1 MKRDKYILGLIFI
14 LILSSCQYPNTT
26 EKVIKGDLNKVDDE
40 VSKVI
45 QPAEDPAKDTIEERK
60 MASAAEILAKP
71 QIPVLCYHQI
81 RDWTDKDSKS
91 AKDYI
96 TPISVFKEQI
106 KALADSGYTSILP
119 DQLYNHL
126 AYGDE
131 LPEKPV
137 MLTFDDND
145 LSQYENAA
153 PVLKEYGFKGVY
165 FIMTVTIGRPKYM
178 SKEQIKELFD
188 DGNVIGSHTWDH
200 HNVKKYEGEDW
211 VTQIEKPSK
220 VLEGIIGK
228 PIIDFAYP
236 FGLWNPEALPE
247 LQKRG
252 IRTAFILSTK
262 RDENQP
268 LLTIRRMIASGFWG
282 GKSLINVMDKTFAA
296 SRN

>member
-1 MKRDKYILGLIFI
+1 MKQNGYVSGLFFA
-14 LILSSCQYPNTT
+14 LILSSCQYQNTAD
-26 EKVIKGDLNKVDDE
+26 KIIKGDLNKIDVE
-40 VSKVI
+40 VSEVL
-45 QPAEDPAKDTIEERK
+45 QPAEDTAKERK
-60 MASAAEILAKP
+60 VASAAEILARKQVP
-71 QIPVLCYHQI
+71 ILCYHQI
-81 RDWTDKDSKS
+81 RDWTAKDSKS

-96 TPISVFKEQI
+96 TPIDIFKDQI
-106 KALADSGYTSILP
+106 KALADSGYTTILP
-119 DQLYNHL
+119 DQLYNYL

-131 LPEKPV
+131 LPEKPI

-153 PVLKEYGFKGVY
+153 PFLKEYGFKAVY
-165 FIMTVTIGRPKYM
+165 FVMTVTIGRPKYM
-178 SKEQIKELFD
+178 SKEQIKELYD

-228 PIIDFAYP
+228 KIDDFAYP
-236 FGLWNPEALPE
+236 FGLWSPEVLPE

-282 GKSLINVMDKTFAA
+282 GKTLINVMDKTFAA

>member
-1 MKRDKYILGLIFI
+1 MKQNRSISGFIFI
-14 LILSSCQYPNTT
+14 LLLSSCQFQNTT
-26 EKVIKGDLNKVDDE
+26 DTIIKGDVNQLDIESTE
-40 VSKVI
+40 VL
-45 QPAEDPAKDTIEERK
+45 EPAKDTVERK
-60 MASAAEILAKP
+60 LASAAEILAKK
-71 QIPVLCYHQI
+71 QIPILCYHQI

-96 TPISVFKEQI
+96 TPLNVFEDQI
-106 KALADSGYTSILP
+106 KTLADSGYTTILP
-119 DQLYNHL
+119 DQLYNYL

-131 LPEKPV
+131 LPEKAV

-153 PVLKEYGFKGVY
+153 PLLKKYGFKAVY
-165 FIMTVTIGRPKYM
+165 FIMTVTIGRPRYM
-178 SKEQIKELFD
+178 SKEQIKEIHD

-211 VTQIEKPSK
+211 VTQVEKPSK
-220 VLEGIIGK
+220 VLEEIIGK
-228 PIIDFAYP
+228 KIDDFAYP

-247 LQKRG
+247 LQQRG

-282 GKSLINVMDKTFAA
+282 GKTLVNVMDKTFAA
-296 SRN
+296 TRN

>member
-1 MKRDKYILGLIFI
+1 MKQNRYALGLIF
-14 LILSSCQYPNTT
+14 LLVLSSCQYQNTAD
-26 EKVIKGDLNKVDDE
+26 KIIKGNLNKVDVE
-40 VSKVI
+40 ISEII
-45 QPAEDPAKDTIEERK
+45 QPAEDTVERK
-60 MASAAEILAKP
+60 MASAAEILAKKQVP
-71 QIPVLCYHQI
+71 ILCYHQI
-81 RDWTDKDSKS
+81 RDWTAKDSKS

-96 TPISVFKEQI
+96 IPINVFKDQI

-119 DQLYNHL
+119 DQLYNYL
-126 AYGDE
+126 VYGDE

-145 LSQYENAA
+145 LSQYENAL
-153 PVLKEYGFKGVY
+153 PVLNQYGFKAVY

-178 SKEQIKELFD
+178 SKEQIRELFD
-188 DGNVIGSHTWDH
+188 AGNAIGSHTWDH

-220 VLEGIIGK
+220 VLEDIIGK
-228 PIIDFAYP
+228 KIDDFAYP
-236 FGLWNPEALPE
+236 FGLWSPEVLPE

-282 GKSLINVMDKTFAA
+282 GKTLTNVMEKTFSA

>member
-1 MKRDKYILGLIFI
+1 MKQNRSISGLIFI
-14 LILSSCQYPNTT
+14 LLLNSCQFQNTT
-26 EKVIKGDLNKVDDE
+26 DTIIKGDVNQLDIASTE
-40 VSKVI
+40 VL
-45 QPAEDPAKDTIEERK
+45 EPAKDTIERK
-60 MASAAEILAKP
+60 LASAAEILAKQ
-71 QIPVLCYHQI
+71 QIPILCYHQI

-96 TPISVFKEQI
+96 TPLSIFEDQI
-106 KALADSGYTSILP
+106 KTLADSGYTTILP
-119 DQLYNHL
+119 DQLYNYL
-126 AYGDE
+126 AYGDG

-153 PVLKEYGFKGVY
+153 PLLKKYGFKAVY
-165 FIMTVTIGRPKYM
+165 FIMTVTIGRPGYM
-178 SKEQIKELFD
+178 SKEQIKALYD

-200 HNVKKYEGEDW
+200 HNVKNYEGEDW
-211 VTQIEKPSK
+211 VTQVEKPSK
-220 VLEGIIGK
+220 VLEDIIGK
-228 PIIDFAYP
+228 KIDDFAYP
-236 FGLWNPEALPE
+236 FGLWNLEALPE
-247 LQKRG
+247 LQQRG

-282 GKSLINVMDKTFAA
+282 GKTLVNVMDKTFAV

>member
-1 MKRDKYILGLIFI
+1 MKRNRYVSGLILV
-14 LILSSCQYPNTT
+14 LILSSCQSQNATD
-26 EKVIKGDLNKVDDE
+26 KIIKGDLDKVDVE
-40 VSKVI
+40 ISKVI
-45 QPAEDPAKDTIEERK
+45 QPAEDTVIERR
-60 MASAAEILAKP
+60 AADAAEILARKQVP
-71 QIPVLCYHQI
+71 ILCYHQI

-96 TPISVFKEQI
+96 TPIAVFKDQI
-106 KALADSGYTSILP
+106 KALADSGYTTILP
-119 DQLYNHL
+119 DQLYNYL
-126 AYGDE
+126 VYGDE

-145 LSQYENAA
+145 LSQYENAV
-153 PVLKEYGFKGVY
+153 PVLKQYGFKGVY

-178 SKEQIKELFD
+178 SKAQIKELYD

-211 VTQIEKPSK
+211 VTQVEKPAK
-220 VLEGIIGK
+220 VLEEITGK
-228 PIIDFAYP
+228 KIDNFAYP

-247 LQKRG
+247 LDKRG
-252 IRTAFILSTK
+252 IRMAFILSTK

-282 GKSLINVMDKTFAA
+282 GKTLVNVMDKTFAA

>member
-1 MKRDKYILGLIFI
+1 MKQNKYVLGAFFI
-14 LILSSCQYPNTT
+14 LILSSCQYQNTAD
-26 EKVIKGDLNKVDDE
+26 KIIKGDLNKIDVE
-40 VSKVI
+40 VSEVL
-45 QPAEDPAKDTIEERK
+45 QPAEDTVKERK
-60 MASAAEILAKP
+60 VASAAEILAKKQVP
-71 QIPVLCYHQI
+71 ILCYHQI
-81 RDWTDKDSKS
+81 RDWTAKDSKS

-96 TPISVFKEQI
+96 TPIDIFKDQI
-106 KALADSGYTSILP
+106 KALADSGYTTILP
-119 DQLYNHL
+119 DQLYNYL

-131 LPEKPV
+131 LPEKPI

-153 PVLKEYGFKGVY
+153 PLLKEYGFKAVY
-165 FIMTVTIGRPKYM
+165 FVMTVTIGRPKYM

-220 VLEGIIGK
+220 VLEGITGK
-228 PIIDFAYP
+228 KIDDFAYP
-236 FGLWNPEALPE
+236 FGLWSPEVLPE

-282 GKSLINVMDKTFAA
+282 GKTLINVMDKTFAA
-296 SRN
+296 NRN